1 MRAKLGAGA
10 LLSCC
15 LATMAVAGEVTV
27 SPLLGDHDFSSAT
40 QPYDNSTVKG
50 VHRARQ
56 DTLGLGYRWSPHWG
70 VELDVGRST
79 THLLSPL
86 YGRYMRYKSVDMNGL
101 YRFNPSGWVQPFVLL
116 GGGRA
121 MYNADQGLPF
131 MHEYAQAGGGLMLQ
145 LTPHFALRSELRY
158 LDQPAAHWH
167 DVVGLLGVEFRI
179 GSVDQ
184 AAPAADTSA
193 TTDSAAAAT
202 PDAEAAPAAPA
213 PVEAAAA
220 PEPAP
225 APAVAVADDDHD
237 GVPNNLDKCPNTPA
251 GVQVDAQGCPLDSDH
266 DGVPDYLDKCPN
278 TKPGALVD
286 AQGCYV
292 MVTHM
297 DKMRLDIQFESGQ
310 AVIHGDASSELRKVA
325 DFMQRYPSVDVTID
339 GYTDNVGDARANRLL
354 SQRRAEAVRRS
365 LIGLGV
371 AAGRLR
377 AVGHGADDPIAS
389 NATAAG
395 RLQNRRVEA
404 SANAEESSIRMKN

>member
-15 LATMAVAGEVTV
+15 LVTAAVAGEVTV
-27 SPLLGDHDFSSAT
+27 SPLLGEHDFSSAT
-40 QPYDNSTVKG
+40 EPYDNSTVKG

-56 DTLGLGYRWSPHWG
+56 ESLGLGYRWSPHWG
-70 VELDVGRST
+70 AELDVGRST

-179 GSVDQ
+179 GSVSDKASAADADNDAAD
-184 AAPAADTSA
+184 AAPATDA
-193 TTDSAAAAT
+193 TPAAAAA
-202 PDAEAAPAAPA
+202 PAEAAAPA
-213 PVEAAAA
+213 PAE
-220 PEPAP
+220 AP
-225 APAVAVADDDHD
+225 ATPVVADDDHD
-237 GVPNNLDKCPNTPA
+237 GVPNDQDKCPNTPA
-251 GVQVDAQGCPLDSDH
+251 GVKVDAQGCPLDSDH

-297 DKMRLDIQFESGQ
+297 DKMRLDIQFETGQ

-404 SANAEESSIRMKN
+404 SANAEERSIRMKN